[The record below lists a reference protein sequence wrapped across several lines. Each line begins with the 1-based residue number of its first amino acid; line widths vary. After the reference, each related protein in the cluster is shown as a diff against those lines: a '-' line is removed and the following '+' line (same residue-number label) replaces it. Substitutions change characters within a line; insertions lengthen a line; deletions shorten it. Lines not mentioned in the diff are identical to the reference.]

1 MPQAPRRI
9 DRSINQQV
17 FAWHPGSILCP
28 LQGGKENITERPHSE
43 GQQMLSLGFV
53 IMTNSMKKF
62 ILCLFPLFLLIT
74 SSCGSQLI
82 ATQPDALVT
91 SAADDPCSSQ
101 NLPTTVQG
109 LNDLMREFDDASQLA
124 SNTPAKQLPD
134 VISNLQRIRRG
145 AEDTQIPSCLGQLK
159 THQLNHMNLMIQTLI
174 AFVGGASQADL
185 NTGLENA
192 RKEHDL
198 YSLEIVRLLGITL
211 APITA
216 TPPTP

>member
-1 MPQAPRRI
+1 
-9 DRSINQQV
+9 
-17 FAWHPGSILCP
+17 
-28 LQGGKENITERPHSE
+28 
-43 GQQMLSLGFV
+43 MLSLGFV
-53 IMTNSMKKF
+53 IMTNSMKKV
-62 ILCLFPLFLLIT
+62 ILYLFPLFLLIT
-74 SSCGSQLI
+74 SACGSQLI

-91 SAADDPCSSQ
+91 SATDDPCSSQ

-124 SNTPAKQLPD
+124 SNTPAQQLSD

-145 AEDTQIPSCLGQLK
+145 AEDTQIPACLGELK

-174 AFVGGASQADL
+174 AFVGGASQEEL

-216 TPPTP
+216 TPSTP

>member
-1 MPQAPRRI
+1 
-9 DRSINQQV
+9 
-17 FAWHPGSILCP
+17 
-28 LQGGKENITERPHSE
+28 
-43 GQQMLSLGFV
+43 
-53 IMTNSMKKF
+53 MKRF
-62 ILCLFPLFLLIT
+62 IFYLFPLFLLLT
-74 SSCGSQLI
+74 SACGGQPM
-82 ATQPDALVT
+82 ATQPEALAVST
-91 SAADDPCSSQ
+91 TTTDDPCSSQ

-124 SNTPAKQLPD
+124 SNTPAQQLPE

-145 AEDTQIPSCLGQLK
+145 AEDTQIPACLGELK

-174 AFVGGASQADL
+174 AFVGGASKEEL
-185 NTGLENA
+185 NKGLENA

-216 TPPTP
+216 MPPTP